1 MLLCE
6 LLLLLCVLILM
17 YRMNRQDEVQE
28 LQGVVERITDEKQ
41 EVEMLAAEQAETC
54 RQLTEANN
62 ALSGRTLALA
72 AEAASA
78 PEAVRKQLEGQL
90 MECRAALEKA
100 QAEVNAM
107 KTSEQ
112 SQRIALLDELNS
124 MQTENG
130 ALRAQLRA
138 RK

>member
-1 MLLCE
+1 MH
-6 LLLLLCVLILM
+6 
-17 YRMNRQDEVQE
+17 RQDEVHD
-28 LQGVVERITDEKQ
+28 LQDAVDRILSEKQ

-62 ALSGRTLALA
+62 TLSARALTLAE
-72 AEAASA
+72 EAASA

-90 MECRAALEKA
+90 AECRVALEKA
-100 QAEVNAM
+100 QDEVDAM

-112 SQRIALLDELNS
+112 SQKIALLDELNS

-130 ALRAQLRA
+130 ALREQLRA